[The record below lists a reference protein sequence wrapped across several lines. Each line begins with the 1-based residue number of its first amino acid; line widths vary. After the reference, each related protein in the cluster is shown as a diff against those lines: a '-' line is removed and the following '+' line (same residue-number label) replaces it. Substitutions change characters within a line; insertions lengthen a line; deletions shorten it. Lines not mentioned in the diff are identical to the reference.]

1 MKNLLRIARWEFI
14 TRIRAR
20 SFLFNTFISPL
31 LFTAIITLPIF
42 FFQYQ
47 PEVSTKLVGI
57 IDLSGENI
65 EKELQNDLNNTY
77 RLKNGSPEYMILQV
91 SLRSS
96 KIYTSKLEEQTD
108 IKNRRDSISVLYEE
122 VKTQR
127 NQYFRNRNLKN
138 RQSLLQSSYDRLQFL
153 REENELVDIE
163 LERFNVVLDSIYKQ
177 EAFKM
182 ADSLLITDVLNAYL
196 FFPKNFKTN
205 GQMQYH
211 TKDPGGFLETDRL
224 SKILQ
229 TIITERRIFD
239 DEIERSKIREW
250 LTPIEIK
257 RYQIFPEGQTEWNFY
272 IQFYGP
278 VIGVFLLFMAIFTS
292 GGYLLSSVLL
302 EKSNRVIE
310 VLLSYATSRQI
321 MGGKILGLG
330 GLGLAQVL
338 IWFALTAIIMSS
350 EIIPIQK
357 INYLTITN
365 GLYFVLYFSLGFLFY
380 GAIFVSVGSLSAN
393 EYDAQQINQFL
404 RTVAIFPVLL
414 SLIVLAEP
422 NSQFIKILSYIP
434 FLTPS
439 FMIMRIPVSS
449 YPLTLDIYITTAI
462 MVVSIIL
469 VMVFAGKIF
478 RVATLMQGKKPT
490 WSEIFHWL
498 KASSN

>member
-1 MKNLLRIARWEFI
+1 MKNLLRIARWEYS

-47 PEVSTKLVGI
+47 PEVSTKLIGL
-57 IDLSGENI
+57 IDLSGQNI
-65 EKELQNDLNNTY
+65 EKELQSDLNNAY
-77 RLKNGSPEYMILQV
+77 RLKNGSPEYMILQI
-91 SLRSS
+91 SLRGSQ
-96 KIYTSKLEEQTD
+96 IYNTKLKEQME
-108 IKNRRDSISVLYEE
+108 IISRRDSITVLYEE
-122 VKTQR
+122 VKSQR
-127 NQYFRNRNLKN
+127 NQYFRNRNLRN
-138 RQSLLQSSYDRLQFL
+138 RQELLQSSYDRLQFL
-153 REENELVDIE
+153 REEKELVDIE

-196 FFPKNFKTN
+196 FFPDDFIKT
-205 GQMQYH
+205 GEMQYH
-211 TKDPGGFLETDRL
+211 SKNPGDFLETDRF
-224 SKILQ
+224 SKIVQ
-229 TIITERRIFD
+229 TITTEKRIVS
-239 DEIERSKIREW
+239 DEVERSKIREW
-250 LTPIEIK
+250 LNPVSVK
-257 RYQIFPEGQTEWNFY
+257 RYQLFPEGQTEWNFY

-292 GGYLLSSVLL
+292 GGYLFSSVLL

-330 GLGLAQVL
+330 GLGLTQVL
-338 IWFALTAIIMSS
+338 IWFALTGLIMSS
-350 EIIPIQK
+350 GIIPAQK
-357 INYLTITN
+357 INYLTINN
-365 GLYFVLYFSLGFLFY
+365 GLYFLLYFSLGFLFY
-380 GAIFVSVGSLSAN
+380 GAIFISVGSLSAN

-422 NSQFIKILSYIP
+422 NSDLIKYLSYIP

-439 FMIMRIPVSS
+439 FMIMRIPISS
-449 YPLTLDIYITTAI
+449 YPIMTDIYITTAI
-462 MVVSIIL
+462 MFVSIVL
-469 VMVFAGKIF
+469 VTIFAGKIF
-478 RVATLMQGKKPT
+478 RVATLMQGKKPN
-490 WSEIFHWL
+490 WSEIFYWL
-498 KASSN
+498 KASSH

>member
-1 MKNLLRIARWEFI
+1 MKNLLRIARWEYN

-47 PEVSTKLVGI
+47 PEVSTKLIGL

-65 EKELQNDLNNTY
+65 EEELQTDLNNAY

-91 SLRSS
+91 SLRGSQ
-96 KIYTSKLEEQTD
+96 IYNAKLKEQAE
-108 IKNRRDSISVLYEE
+108 IKNRRDSISVLYED

-127 NQYFRNRNLKN
+127 NKYFRNRSLRN
-138 RQSLLQSSYDRLQFL
+138 RANLLQSSYDRLQFL
-153 REENELVDIE
+153 REEKELADIE
-163 LERFNVVLDSIYKQ
+163 LERFNVVMDSVYKQ

-196 FFPKNFKTN
+196 FFPDDFLKT
-205 GQMQYH
+205 GEMQYH
-211 TKDPGGFLETDRL
+211 SKNPGDFLETDRF
-224 SKILQ
+224 SKLVQ
-229 TIITERRIFD
+229 TIITERRIIG
-239 DEIERSKIREW
+239 DEVERSKIREW
-250 LTPIEIK
+250 LKPVHVK
-257 RYQIFPEGQTEWNFY
+257 RYQLFPEGQTEWNFY

-292 GGYLLSSVLL
+292 GGYLFSSVLL

-330 GLGLAQVL
+330 GLGLTQVL
-338 IWFALTAIIMSS
+338 IWFGLTALIMSTN
-350 EIIPIQK
+350 IIPVQK
-357 INYLTITN
+357 INYLTVTN
-365 GLYFVLYFSLGFLFY
+365 GLYFLLYFSLGFLFY
-380 GAIFVSVGSLSAN
+380 GAIFIAVGSLSAN

-414 SLIVLAEP
+414 SLMVLAEP
-422 NSQFIKILSYIP
+422 NSQLIKILSYIP

-439 FMIMRIPVSS
+439 FMIMRIPISS
-449 YPLTLDIYITTAI
+449 YPITTDIYITTAI
-462 MVVSIIL
+462 MIVSIVL
-469 VMVFAGKIF
+469 VTIFSGKIF

-490 WSEIFHWL
+490 WSEIMYWL